1 MESWSSNAPQ
11 NGVHHFCCKMVFCW
25 FSSFSGAGTRPHGWV
40 WVKGRGTASLSGGQ
54 LFDWLLSIAKL
65 LSGTEVLLA
74 PSLPSVSM
82 SSITLRALK
91 HFPRA
96 SYSWMKHVP
105 RWRSQPKMFCLCPGA
120 MLPPCVNAAV
130 LGTCPEPV
138 PGAICTKNL
147 TSELFG
153 GWKRSSQ
160 PHSQS
165 PWV

>member
-1 MESWSSNAPQ
+1 MESWSRDAPQ

-25 FSSFSGAGTRPHGWV
+25 FSSFSGPGTRPHGWV
-40 WVKGRGTASLSGGQ
+40 WVEGRGTASLSGSQ

-65 LSGTEVLLA
+65 PSGTGVLLA

-82 SSITLRALK
+82 SWITLRALK

-120 MLPPCVNAAV
+120 MLRLVSMQLSSGPAQGLS
-130 LGTCPEPV
+130 LGQF
-138 PGAICTKNL
+138 ALKI
-147 TSELFG
+147 
-153 GWKRSSQ
+153 
-160 PHSQS
+160 
-165 PWV
+165 